1 MPNFYISKKYIMGIY
16 LNIWSTF
23 FLWIAFYVSAF
34 FQVLKNL
41 AALSSVS
48 IIFIEESAVSSLV
61 LILANG
67 PNHFFFFLS
76 AFKIFVF
83 CLWLLIYLF
92 FIISFI
98 FDSVLDVF
106 DHVEKLS
113 TFFPSNI
120 NYVLFFFFWPL
131 PSETVFIGYVECV

>member
-92 FIISFI
+92 FIISFFLTLCLMYLI
-98 FDSVLDVF
+98 ML
-106 DHVEKLS
+106 KNYQL
-113 TFFPSNI
+113 FFLQILIMYS
-120 NYVLFFFFWPL
+120 FFFFDPFL
-131 PSETVFIGYVECV
+131 LRLCL